1 MESSAVGE
9 RRDGG
14 SSDMTKEAAENNDA
28 IQDHMI
34 TSSSVDNSSTTPST
48 AASDDGNNEIS
59 KSTVMITDSQIM
71 STNGKFID
79 LSVSQS
85 NADSESGAAVV
96 EENSTDSML
105 DSQNTT
111 NSMVFLQSITS
122 LALSM
127 QTDGSN
133 GENGDKVESSSSEII
148 IDNEEKRREEND
160 VTRKNESNGDNDNVG
175 DDYMKQSINQLNKET
190 SEEVEKLVKDYEI
203 PNFENSTKSFDAEL
217 NASIEQS
224 MHICNFSKFSSLMM
238 KKMIYRYGLISLYLF
253 IKFGKIKIR
262 SMYFRKLSC

>member
-14 SSDMTKEAAENNDA
+14 SDTTTEDAENNDA

-34 TSSSVDNSSTTPST
+34 TSSSVDNSSTAPST

-96 EENSTDSML
+96 EENSNDSML
-105 DSQNTT
+105 ESQNTT
-111 NSMVFLQSITS
+111 NSMVFLQSMTS

-127 QTDGSN
+127 QTDGSDANGSN
-133 GENGDKVESSSSEII
+133 GENGDKVESSSEII

-224 MHICNFSKFSSLMM
+224 MHICNFSNF
-238 KKMIYRYGLISLYLF
+238 
-253 IKFGKIKIR
+253 
-262 SMYFRKLSC
+262 